1 MDFYAIG
8 VRTIEKGANKGLKE
22 VYPDYL
28 VKRSKDLM
36 VRGRAFYAIWDE
48 KAGLWSTDEYD
59 IQRLMDE
66 ELNARADELE
76 AEDGVR
82 PIVRSLSSFG
92 TNSWAQFR
100 KYLQNISDHSHQLDD
115 HITFADTPV
124 KKTDYVSKRVPYAL
138 QPGDHSA
145 WDALLDKLYFPEERA
160 KIEWAI
166 GAVVSGDSKKIQKFL
181 VLYGSAG
188 TGKSTILNVIQKMF
202 QGYTTTFEAKALGM
216 SSGAFATEV
225 FKDNPLVAIQH
236 DGDLSKIEDNTRL
249 NSIISHEEMTMNEKY
264 KPSYTARVNAFLF
277 MGTNQPVKISDA
289 KSGIIRRLIDVKPS
303 GLVFTPNEY
312 HNLVAKVEFE
322 IGAIAHHCLQVYR
335 EMGKNA
341 YSHYRPKD
349 MMMQTNVFV
358 NYVEDQFDLFKEQ
371 DGTTLKQAYA
381 LYKEYCDNT
390 GIERPLPQY
399 KFREELR
406 NYFDHFEDRG
416 MQEGKTVRSVYSGF
430 QTDKFNTLQHSD
442 VKDIV
447 SKLVLDQSKSLLDD
461 LFKDQPAQLSRVAP
475 DGSEIPEKY
484 WSDKER
490 YISGELKK
498 PKPSQVCSTTL
509 KDLDTSKVHFVKVP
523 DNHIVIDFDLVGD
536 DGEKSLDLNLEA
548 ASKWP
553 ATYAETSKSGKGVHL
568 HYDYTGA
575 DIELLDQNYA
585 DGIEVKVYSGD
596 SSLRRRVTRC
606 NNVPVAPISSGLP
619 LKEKKVLSTNTIQS
633 EKGLRDLV
641 ERNLRKEIHPG
652 TKPSID
658 FIKKILDDAHREGLE
673 YDLTDMRPRIL
684 AFANNS
690 SNQPLICLKTVQQMK
705 FASDLLSESNKLA
718 EGPNDI
724 RPENSSKTDDRIA
737 FFDIEVYPNLFLVCW
752 KFEGEGA
759 SVVKMLNPKAED
771 IEALFKLKLVGFNN
785 RRYDNHILYAA
796 FMGYSIEEL
805 YKLSQKMIAENNRAA
820 LFGEAYNLSYA
831 DIFDF
836 SSKKQGL
843 KKFMIELGITKQE
856 MEIPWDQPVS
866 PDKVDKVIEYC
877 VNDVLGT
884 EAVFNARKQDF
895 VARQILADLSG
906 LTVNETTQKHTAKII
921 FGNDRQPQKKFK
933 YTDLSER
940 FPGYK
945 FEAGKSS
952 YKGEDPSE
960 GGYVYAQPGMY
971 QNVAVLDV
979 ASMHPTSIIELNLF
993 GDDYT
998 PNFKDLLDARI
1009 AIKRGEYDRAKKM
1022 LDGKL
1027 TPYLKDEG
1035 DAKDL
1040 SYALKIV
1047 INIVY
1052 GLTSAKFENAFR
1064 DVRNRDNIV
1073 AKRGALF
1080 MIDLKEF
1087 VESKGFEVAHIK
1099 TDSIKIPNATPEIIK
1114 EVTDFGASYG
1124 YDFEHE
1130 ATYDSFC
1137 LVNDAVYIAR
1147 KGEDWEAIGAQFK
1160 HPYVFKKLFSK
1171 EEITF
1176 NDLCET
1182 KNVTQG
1188 AIYLDLNYEDKEN
1201 PTKIEDMQFIGK
1213 IGRFVPVDPGNGGGV
1228 LYRVKDDK
1236 AYAVTGTRGYLWV
1249 EAHIAEQLP
1258 ESAVDFSYFDELA
1271 DKAFEQIEFYGPF
1284 VDLLS
1289 KKQLRSFESSQL
1301 AKAA

>member
-8 VRTIEKGANKGLKE
+8 VREIEKGGKKGTLE

-48 KAGLWSTDEYD
+48 KAGLWSTDEFD
-59 IQRLMDE
+59 VQRLMDE
-66 ELNARADELE
+66 ELNAKADELE
-76 AEDGVR
+76 KEHGVR
-82 PIVRSLSSFG
+82 PTVRSLSSFG
-92 TNSWAQFR
+92 TNSWSQFR
-100 KYLQNISDHSHQLDD
+100 KYLQNISDNSHQLDD
-115 HITFADTPV
+115 RMAFADTPV
-124 KKTDYVSKRVPYAL
+124 KKSDYISRRVSYSL

-145 WDALLDKLYFPEERA
+145 WDALLNKLYDPEEKA

-166 GAVVSGDSKKIQKFL
+166 GAIISGDAKRIQKFL

-188 TGKSTILNVIQKMF
+188 TGKSTILNIIQKLF
-202 QGYTTTFEAKALGM
+202 EGYTTTFEAKALGM
-216 SSGAFATEV
+216 TSGSFATEV
-225 FKDNPLVAIQH
+225 FKNNPLVAIQH
-236 DGDLSKIEDNTRL
+236 DGDLSRIEDNTRL

-264 KPSYTARVNAFLF
+264 KPSYTSRVNAFLF
-277 MGTNQPVKISDA
+277 MGTNQPVRISDA

-303 GLVFTPNEY
+303 GRTFPPNEY
-312 HNLVAKVEFE
+312 HSLITKVDFE
-322 IGAIAHHCLQVYR
+322 LGAIAHHCLEVYR
-335 EMGKNA
+335 SMGKNA
-341 YSHYRPKD
+341 YSGYRPKE

-358 NYVEDQFDLFKEQ
+358 NYVEDQFDLFKSQ
-371 DGTTLKQAYA
+371 DGTTLKQAYS

-390 GIERPLPQY
+390 GIDKPLPQY

-406 NYFDHFEDRG
+406 NYFDTFTDRVTIDG
-416 MQEGKTVRSVYSGF
+416 QAVRSVYSGF
-430 QTDKFNTLQHSD
+430 QTDKFSSVVPE
-442 VKDIV
+442 VKEDIL
-447 SKLVLDQSKSLLDD
+447 KLVLDESQSLLDD
-461 LFKDQPAQLSRVAP
+461 LLKDQPAQYASN
-475 DGSEIPEKY
+475 DIPKSK
-484 WSDKER
+484 WVNVK
-490 YISGELKK
+490 
-498 PKPSQVCSTTL
+498 TTL
-509 KDLDTSKVHFVKVP
+509 ADIDTSKVHFVKVP
-523 DNHIVIDFDLVGD
+523 KNHIVIDFDIVGE
-536 DGEKSLDLNLEA
+536 DGNKSLDLNLKA
-548 ASKWP
+548 ASQWP
-553 ATYAETSKSGKGVHL
+553 ATYAELSKSGQGVHL
-568 HYDYTGA
+568 HYDYTGP
-575 DIELLDQNYA
+575 DVELLSQNYA
-585 DGIEVKVYSGD
+585 EGIEVKVYSGD

-606 NNVPVAPISSGLP
+606 NNIPIAPISSGLP
-619 LKEKKVLSTNTIQS
+619 LKEKKVLSNNTIQS

-658 FIKKILDDAHREGLE
+658 FIKKILDDAHAAGLS

-690 SNQPLICLKTVQQMK
+690 SNQALACLKTVQQMK
-705 FASDLLSESNKLA
+705 FASDILSESKPA
-718 EGPNDI
+718 EGPRDH
-724 RPENSSKTDDRIA
+724 EMSKVQPKDDRLV
-737 FFDIEVYPNLFLVCW
+737 FFDVEVYPNLFLICW

-759 SVVKMLNPKAED
+759 NIVKMINPKPAEV
-771 IEALFKLKLVGFNN
+771 EALFKLKLVGFNN

-796 FMGYSIEEL
+796 FMGYSVEEI
-805 YKLSQKMIAENNRAA
+805 YKLSQKMIADNNRGA

-831 DIFDF
+831 DIYDF

-843 KKFMIELGITKQE
+843 KKFQIELGITHQE
-856 MEIPWDQPVS
+856 MEIPWDKPV
-866 PDKVDKVIEYC
+866 PDHMIEKVIEYC
-877 VNDVLGT
+877 CNDVKAT

-906 LTVNETTQKHTAKII
+906 LPVNETTQKHTAKII
-921 FGNDRQPQKKFK
+921 FGNDRQPSKSFV
-933 YTDLSER
+933 YTDLSKE
-940 FPGYK
+940 FPGYT

-952 YKGEDPSE
+952 YKGIDPSE
-960 GGYVYAQPGMY
+960 GGYVYAEPGMY
-971 QNVAVLDV
+971 HNVAVLDV
-979 ASMHPTSIIELNLF
+979 ASMHPSSIIALNLF
-993 GDDYT
+993 GDYT

-1027 TPYLKDEG
+1027 KPYLKDEK
-1035 DAKDL
+1035 DAAAL

-1052 GLTSAKFENAFR
+1052 GLTSAKFDNPFR

-1087 VESKGFEVAHIK
+1087 VEGKGFEVAHIK
-1099 TDSIKIPNATPEIIK
+1099 TDSIKIPNATEEIIK
-1114 EVTDFGASYG
+1114 EVFDFGAKYG

-1147 KGEDWEAIGAQFK
+1147 KGDTWEAVGAQFK
-1160 HPYVFKKLFSK
+1160 HPYVFKKLFSH

-1176 NDLCET
+1176 DDLCET
-1182 KNVTQG
+1182 KNVVQG
-1188 AIYLDLNYEDKEN
+1188 AIYLDLHYDTPEN
-1201 PTKIEDMQFIGK
+1201 PTPISEMQFIGK

-1236 AYAVTGTRGYLWV
+1236 AYAVTGTRGHLWV
-1249 EAHIAEQLP
+1249 EAHVAEKLP
-1258 ESAVDFSYFDELA
+1258 KEPIDYSYFEELVK
-1271 DKAFEQIEFYGPF
+1271 KAFEQIEFYGPF
-1284 VDLLS
+1284 KDLFS
-1289 KKQLRSFESSQL
+1289 EEQL
-1301 AKAA
+1301 ASFDMSSLEMCP

>member
-461 LFKDQPAQLSRVAP
+461 LLKDQPAQLSRVAP

>member
-8 VRTIEKGANKGLKE
+8 VRTIEKGPKKGTQE

-66 ELNARADELE
+66 ELNAKADEIE
-76 AEDGVR
+76 KETGVR
-82 PIVRSLSSFG
+82 PTVRSLSSFG
-92 TNSWAQFR
+92 TNSWSQFR

-115 HITFADTPV
+115 HMAFADTPV
-124 KKTDYVSKRVPYAL
+124 KKTDYISKRMPYSL

-145 WDALLDKLYFPEERA
+145 WDALVGRLYEPEERA

-166 GAVVSGDSKKIQKFL
+166 GAVVSGDAKRIQKFL

-188 TGKSTILNVIQKMF
+188 TGKSTILNIIQKMF
-202 QGYTTTFEAKALGM
+202 DGYTTTFEAKALGM

-225 FKDNPLVAIQH
+225 FKNNPLVAIQH
-236 DGDLSKIEDNTRL
+236 DGDLSRIEDNTRL

-303 GLVFTPNEY
+303 GKTFTPNEY
-312 HNLVAKVEFE
+312 QNLITKVDFE

-335 EMGKNA
+335 SMGKNA
-341 YSHYRPKD
+341 YSGYRPKE
-349 MMMQTNVFV
+349 MMLQTNVFV
-358 NYVEDQFDLFKEQ
+358 NYVEDQFDVFKSQ

-381 LYKEYCDNT
+381 LYKEYCDST
-390 GIERPLPQY
+390 GIDKPLPQY

-406 NYFDHFEDRG
+406 NYFDHFEDRATV
-416 MQEGKTVRSVYSGF
+416 EGKTVRSVYSGF
-430 QTDKFNTLQHSD
+430 QLDKFSTIKTT
-442 VKDIV
+442 VKEDI
-447 SKLVLDQSKSLLDD
+447 SKLVLDQSTSLLDD
-461 LFKDQPAQLSRVAP
+461 LLKDQPAQNSRTAP
-475 DGSEIPEKY
+475 DGGEIPEKY
-484 WSDKER
+484 WTDKER
-490 YISGELKK
+490 LIGGELKK

-509 KDLDTSKVHFVKVP
+509 KDIDTTKVHFVKVP
-523 DNHIVIDFDLVGD
+523 ANHIVIDFDLVGE
-536 DGEKSLDLNLEA
+536 DGEKSLDLNLAA
-548 ASKWP
+548 ASTWP
-553 ATYAETSKSGKGVHL
+553 ATYAEVSKSGKGVHL
-568 HYDYTGA
+568 HYDYTGP
-575 DIELLDQNYA
+575 DLELLDQNYA

-596 SSLRRRVTRC
+596 SSLRRRVSRC

-619 LKEKKVLSTNTIQS
+619 LKEKKMLSSNTIQS

-658 FIKKILDDAHREGLE
+658 FIAKILSDAYSEGLE
-673 YDLTDMRPRIL
+673 YDLTDLRPRIL

-690 SNQPLICLKTVQQMK
+690 SNQALTCLKTVQQMK
-705 FASDLLSESNKLA
+705 FKSGETKVQA
-718 EGPNDI
+718 EGPRDN
-724 RPENSSKTDDRIA
+724 EVKNTSAADDRIV
-737 FFDIEVYPNLFLVCW
+737 FFDVEVYPNLFLICW
-752 KFEGEGA
+752 KFEGEGT
-759 SVVKMLNPKAED
+759 SIVKMINPKPAEV
-771 IEALFKLKLVGFNN
+771 EALFKLKLVGFNN

-796 FMGYSIEEL
+796 FMGYSNEEL
-805 YKLSQKMIAENNRAA
+805 YKLSQKMIADNNRGA

-831 DIFDF
+831 DIYDF

-856 MEIPWDQPVS
+856 MEIPWDQPV
-866 PDKVDKVIEYC
+866 PDNMVEKVIEYC
-877 VNDVLGT
+877 CNDVEAT
-884 EAVFNARKQDF
+884 EAVFNDRRQDF

-906 LTVNETTQKHTAKII
+906 LSVNETTQKHTAQII
-921 FGNDRQPQKKFK
+921 FGNDRQASRKFL
-933 YTDLSER
+933 YTDLSET

-945 FEAGKSS
+945 FEAGVSE
-952 YKGEDPSE
+952 YKGVDPSE

-971 QNVAVLDV
+971 QDVAVLDV

-1009 AIKRGEYDRAKKM
+1009 AIKRGEYDRARKM

-1027 TPYLKDEG
+1027 TPYLTDEKDA
-1035 DAKDL
+1035 AKL

-1052 GLTSAKFENAFR
+1052 GLTSAKFDNAFR

-1087 VESKGFEVAHIK
+1087 VENKGFEVAHIK
-1099 TDSIKIPNATPEIIK
+1099 TDSIKIPFATPEIIQ
-1114 EVTDFGASYG
+1114 EVTEFGKKYG

-1147 KGEDWEAIGAQFK
+1147 KGDEWEAVGAQFK

-1171 EEITF
+1171 ETITF

-1182 KNVTQG
+1182 KNVVQG
-1188 AIYLDLNYEDKEN
+1188 AIYVDLFHDTREGDT
-1201 PTKIEDMQFIGK
+1201 PIEEMQFIGK
-1213 IGRFVPVDPGNGGGV
+1213 IGRFVPVDPGFGGGV
-1228 LYRVKDDK
+1228 LYRVKDGK
-1236 AYAVTGTRGYLWV
+1236 AYAVTGTKGHLWV
-1249 EAHIAEQLP
+1249 EAHVAETLP
-1258 ESAVDFSYFDELA
+1258 ETAIDYGYFETLVE
-1271 DKAFEQIEFYGPF
+1271 KAFEQIEFYGPF
-1284 VDLLS
+1284 SDLLNEE
-1289 KKQLRSFESSQL
+1289 QLLSYEPPKAQL
-1301 AKAA
+1301 EKCA